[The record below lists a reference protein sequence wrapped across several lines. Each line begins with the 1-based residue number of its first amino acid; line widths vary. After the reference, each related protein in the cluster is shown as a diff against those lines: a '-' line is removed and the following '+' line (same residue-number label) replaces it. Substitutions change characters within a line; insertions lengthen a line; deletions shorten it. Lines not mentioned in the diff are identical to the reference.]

1 MHTLNKMVR
10 YAFTKNDQSN
20 SFRNYNESFD
30 ISSYKEKFDNSKIF
44 EPDSNTVY
52 SFQTFAYSSDMYG
65 PTGNIEYKTG
75 IEKDDI
81 TFSHIIVYKS
91 NVYLLPEVFFLT
103 QDGQKEYAE
112 TLDMWELVQK
122 AKNKIEEGNKLYH
135 IECIWP
141 SATSD
146 SVTVTMSQTVYIDD
160 DSVKR
165 LHNDQVVNIPS
176 SKFNKLEE
184 VIVPKFEGES
194 LISKFI
200 QYVYPK
206 T

>member
-10 YAFTKNDQSN
+10 YAFTKNDQDN
-20 SFRNYNESFD
+20 SFRNYHESFD

-52 SFQTFAYSSDMYG
+52 SFQTIAYSSDMYG
-65 PTGNIEYKTG
+65 PKGIIEYKTG

-81 TFSHIIVYKS
+81 TFSQIIVYNS

-103 QDGQKEYAE
+103 QDGQKDYVD
-112 TLDMWELVQK
+112 TLDMWALVEK
-122 AKNKIEEGNKLYH
+122 AKKKIEAGNQLYH
-135 IECIWP
+135 IECSWP
-141 SATSD
+141 SATTD

-165 LHNDQVVNIPS
+165 LHNDQVVNIPAS
-176 SKFNKLEE
+176 NFNKLED
-184 VIVPKFEGES
+184 VIIPKFES
-194 LISKFI
+194 WFAKFM
-200 QYVYPK
+200 QYVIPNP
-206 T
+206 